1 VNAERAGTGWIRAGF
16 VSRATADLIDA
27 VLICVATATL
37 VVVGSMLR
45 ALFGPSPFAFPRL
58 RGIEMAGYLS
68 LAFLAYLTF
77 FWSSTGRTP
86 GKQASGLRVVTA
98 SGESMGFGRALG
110 RAILCTVF
118 PFGFLWVAVSARNL
132 ALHDV
137 VVRTAVVYDWSARS
151 AQSATAS
158 IRSSDGSARGT
169 DRVRDRVEAGPHAPP
184 THRTADRH

>member
-1 VNAERAGTGWIRAGF
+1 MNADRTGRTGPGWIRAGF

-27 VLICVATATL
+27 FLVCIVTATL

-45 ALFGPSPFAFPRL
+45 ALFGASPFAFPRL
-58 RGIEMAGYLS
+58 RVIEMTGFLS

-98 SGESMGFGRALG
+98 HAEPIGFGRALG
-110 RAILCTVF
+110 RAVFCTLF

-132 ALHDV
+132 AFHDV
-137 VVRTAVVYDWSARS
+137 VVRTAVVYDWSARGT
-151 AQSATAS
+151 QSVTPS
-158 IRSSDGSARGT
+158 LRSSDGSPRGT
-169 DRVRDRVEAGPHAPP
+169 DRVGVGPLPPP
-184 THRTADRH
+184 TGRTADQR